1 MKLNGTV
8 LPALRHAPT
17 ERSLSMVSVSVLK
30 ANSSRK
36 ESALTIQFARME
48 QNGME
53 NNVPEFH
60 ATLVPHSTTVAAAA
74 KLQSSPVQLEL
85 TGTVIDAST

>member
-1 MKLNGTV
+1 
-8 LPALRHAPT
+8 
-17 ERSLSMVSVSVLK
+17 
-30 ANSSRK
+30 
-36 ESALTIQFARME
+36 ME